1 MSLDSYF
8 KHIKTCLKMAI
19 YFFQIMYK
27 STCYNICIREVILH
41 LNFLYAVIHQLGE
54 KDPALVL
61 WSEFFRWSRHR
72 LILNCGYGIGI
83 ADQKVTF

>member
-1 MSLDSYF
+1 
-8 KHIKTCLKMAI
+8 
-19 YFFQIMYK
+19 MYK

-41 LNFLYAVIHQLGE
+41 LNFLCAHIHQLGE

-61 WSEFFRWSRHR
+61 WSEFLRWSQHR
-72 LILNCGYGIGI
+72 SSLNCGYEIGI